1 MLQHRFFVVVRLA
14 QEGHDSGFGFWGHI
28 HSLDSY
34 EQLGVRGRV
43 RAKSAGVFFGG
54 DNVMPLCEQFG
65 YNVFDSRV
73 VVPQGDGLLYLQPR
87 AFHVAEKSF
96 RVADACYESGGGSG
110 CIAPGIAD
118 VLYAKADIG
127 GGACAI
133 QSECDVL
140 VVLGEAP
147 CPARGEQVRD
157 ALRFVSP
164 FKAYRLREL
173 QAGIFEAVVAEDDIE
188 IWVQLVCGRVAVP
201 RGKYGAAGEFVLEQ
215 FGFVFCRC
223 MAEDGDFFPLVAKFV
238 CEPDAEGR
246 LARTAVTVCPDNHDL
261 RMRGWPAGP
270 KAQPVVYNVS
280 GAVQRC

>member
-1 MLQHRFFVVVRLA
+1 MVVRLA

-34 EQLGVRGRV
+34 EQLGVRGGIC
-43 RAKSAGVFFGG
+43 AKSACVFFGG

-73 VVPQGDGLLYLQPR
+73 VVSQGDGFLYLQLYVL
-87 AFHVAEKSF
+87 HVVEEPL
-96 RVADACYESGGGSG
+96 RVADSGHECGGGFG
-110 CIAPGIAD
+110 CMALDVAD
-118 VLYAKADIG
+118 LLYAKIDIG
-127 GGACAI
+127 GGDCAI
-133 QSECDVL
+133 QPECDVL
-140 VVLGEAP
+140 VVLYEAP
-147 CPARGEQVRD
+147 SPTCREQVGD
-157 ALRFVSP
+157 ALRLVTP
-164 FKAYRLREL
+164 FEAYRFCEL
-173 QAGIFEAVVAEDDIE
+173 QAGILEAVVAEDDIE

-215 FGFVFCRC
+215 FGFVFCSR

-246 LARTAVTVCPDNHDL
+246 LARTAVTVRPDNHDL
-261 RMRGWPAGP
+261 GVRCRPAGP